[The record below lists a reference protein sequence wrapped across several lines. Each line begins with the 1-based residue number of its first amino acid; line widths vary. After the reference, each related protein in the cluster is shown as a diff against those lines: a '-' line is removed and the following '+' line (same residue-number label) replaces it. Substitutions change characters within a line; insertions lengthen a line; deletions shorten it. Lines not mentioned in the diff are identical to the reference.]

1 MVGITSV
8 TILRIIQLHLDVV
21 TMTDEFTLYQF
32 GAVCGERHFR
42 TQV

>member
-1 MVGITSV
+1 MAGITSV

-21 TMTDEFTLYQF
+21 TTIDEFTLYQF
-32 GAVCGERHFR
+32 GAVCGEQYFR